1 MFLCPSAP
9 SWLCHQSLLHPVVGA
24 LSCWEYVSWRFEIVN
39 LPHVPKPIGELDL
52 GIRFNLSIF
61 DILNWNATE
70 ISSCSLSLE
79 FCVIF
84 FTSSCSSVA
93 VLQVFLKPLR
103 KLILAQGCRHCHGAQ
118 IRCIHLAHPC
128 IAYELQ
134 QRHGTGRR

>member
-1 MFLCPSAP
+1 M
-9 SWLCHQSLLHPVVGA
+9 
-24 LSCWEYVSWRFEIVN
+24 N

-84 FTSSCSSVA
+84 FYIFMFFRSC
-93 VLQVFLKPLR
+93 FCKFF
-103 KLILAQGCRHCHGAQ
+103 
-118 IRCIHLAHPC
+118 
-128 IAYELQ
+128 
-134 QRHGTGRR
+134 